1 MESPHDAAPAT
12 HVRYQ
17 VLLALGLAVICAYLT
32 RILAASN
39 TTVQRE
45 FGLSYEGMGDVI
57 AGFALGYFWFQ
68 IPGGWVANRLGARI
82 MLPTI
87 AALWSLCTIWMSLAT
102 TGFELQASRIAVGLA
117 QAGLMPC
124 CAKVIG
130 DWFPDRQRGMASAI
144 MGASMG
150 IGGVLATGLT
160 ASLLP
165 IVIWRDVFLF
175 YSFLG
180 LAWSYAFYRWFR
192 NTPAEQPSTNEAE
205 RRLIKPELPRADDAA
220 AEPEP
225 ADASSAGL
233 LIVAMITSSSMWAVC
248 SMGFFR
254 AFAHDFFMTWFP
266 AYLEKGRHVKLVES
280 GLLAAM
286 PLIAA
291 GVGNLVGGWVVD
303 SLLRRTGSKWISRSG
318 TATVALTLTASC
330 MLAAAWAANPT
341 LAVAIISCGSF
352 FSGFAGPVNWAATL
366 DISGKHTA
374 VVFGIMN
381 LIGNIGSYS
390 CAIVVGH
397 LFHYIEPRNAD
408 WNLVLYLFVAANLAG
423 AVSAALMNPNRSA
436 VRRGL
441 VES

>member
-1 MESPHDAAPAT
+1 MELPPDAAPAT
-12 HVRYQ
+12 HVRYR

-45 FGLSYEGMGDVI
+45 FGLSYQGMGDII

-68 IPGGWVANRLGARI
+68 IPGGWLANRLGVRI
-82 MLPTI
+82 MLPAI
-87 AALWSLCTIWMSLAT
+87 AVLWSLCTIWMSLAT

-124 CAKVIG
+124 CAKVLG

-160 ASLLP
+160 AALLP
-165 IVIWRDVFLF
+165 VVGWRNVFLL
-175 YSFLG
+175 YSYLG

-192 NTPAEQPSTNEAE
+192 NTPADQPSTNEAE
-205 RRLIKPELPRADDAA
+205 RRLIKPEMPRAADATPELA
-220 AEPEP
+220 AE
-225 ADASSAGL
+225 DGSSARL
-233 LIVAMITSSSMWAVC
+233 LVVAMITSSSMWTIC

-254 AFAHDFFMTWFP
+254 AFAHDFFNTWFP

-291 GVGNLVGGWVVD
+291 GVGNLFGGWLVD
-303 SLLRRTGSKWISRSG
+303 WLLRRTGSKWISRSG

-330 MLAAAWAANPT
+330 MLAAAWASDPT

-352 FSGFAGPVNWAATL
+352 FSGFAGPVNWAVTL
-366 DISGKHTA
+366 DVSGKHIA

-381 LIGNIGSYS
+381 LIGNVGSYT
-390 CAIVVGH
+390 CAIAVGH
-397 LFHYIEPRNAD
+397 LFDYIELRDAD

-436 VRRGL
+436 VKRGL